1 LARRILPGRK
11 EAVKRDPWGRRLLQ
25 TRNVLLL
32 LLGPLA
38 LLLVVVAVVWLT
50 RRGFCQRNGGS
61 SMGPVVVVAV
71 AFVRALAAQA
81 PIAISREVAAAWF
94 PAGRAGSAA

>member
-32 LLGPLA
+32 PGPLA
-38 LLLVVVAVVWLT
+38 LLLVVVVVWLT